1 MDTKPLKISSDA
13 KKSQTTKAS
22 SSSFSAQD
30 KTKWKVSLKERQ
42 EKKYPFSSMLD
53 ELLKSKLLQLPE
65 LKRPE
70 EANQV
75 NDPNYCKYHRLISH
89 PMEKCFVLKDK
100 IMELYNEGKVE
111 FDDEAASSNLASITI
126 ASPQSNAVAKT
137 IKFGFFEPVILVP
150 TVEEVK
156 DLQGSGGNACSQE
169 DTNDDDEGW
178 TLVTRRKRWKED
190 SYQTCKSIKKI

>member
-1 MDTKPLKISSDA
+1 MNTKPLKISSDT
-13 KKSQTTKAS
+13 KKSQPTKAS
-22 SSSFSAQD
+22 FSSSSAQD

-42 EKKYPFSSMLD
+42 EKKYPFSDLDVSSMLD
-53 ELLKSKLLQLPE
+53 ELLKSKLFQLPE

-89 PMEKCFVLKDK
+89 PVEKCFVLKDK
-100 IMELYNEGKVE
+100 IMELYNEGKFE
-111 FDDEAASSNLASITI
+111 FDDEATSSNLASITI

-137 IKFGFFEPVILVP
+137 IKFGSFEPVILVP

-156 DLQGSGGNACSQE
+156 DPQGSGGNVCS
-169 DTNDDDEGW
+169 
-178 TLVTRRKRWKED
+178 
-190 SYQTCKSIKKI
+190 